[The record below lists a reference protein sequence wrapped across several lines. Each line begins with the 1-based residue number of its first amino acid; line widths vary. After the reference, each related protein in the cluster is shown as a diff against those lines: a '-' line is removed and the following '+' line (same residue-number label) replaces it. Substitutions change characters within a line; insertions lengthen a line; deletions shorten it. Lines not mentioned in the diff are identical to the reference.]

1 MVKQRILIV
10 KSHTVIFMLVILF
23 NIFGI
28 VVFPIKALISGSQA
42 SGRAN
47 CIALETALGIKFF
60 SYILCIVFYILITFM
75 SIKFSQPMKI
85 QWQKF
90 IEKAKRIDSS
100 QNNSIEIRDHGS
112 FQRNSITNEDF
123 KILDIL
129 NEEEV
134 TKSDKT
140 VILSHESY
148 LLKSSI

>member
-42 SGRAN
+42 SARAN

-90 IEKAKRIDSS
+90 VEKAKRIDSS
-100 QNNSIEIRDHGS
+100 
-112 FQRNSITNEDF
+112 
-123 KILDIL
+123 
-129 NEEEV
+129 
-134 TKSDKT
+134 
-140 VILSHESY
+140 
-148 LLKSSI
+148 